1 MNDTYLLYFG
11 ILVIVLFLI
20 GLYLT
25 ISEFQNLNMED
36 QERYVTQ
43 SNNMNIKD
51 K

>member
-1 MNDTYLLYFG
+1 MDDTYLFYFG

-25 ISEFQNLNMED
+25 FSEFQNLNMED

-43 SNNMNIKD
+43 SNDMKIKD